1 VNSVGTRHERVN
13 GPLKSSTKP
22 RMFASSFYHL
32 FFLIRFLTSDIHEC
46 SIRFVKLFITTHL
59 HIHQSRAEPHHI
71 YYKLCQSV
79 RGLQE
84 YTVIEE
90 VMHVL
95 NYLIMSYILNILIC
109 IGMILLDNML

>member
-1 VNSVGTRHERVN
+1 VGARHTHVN

-22 RMFASSFYHL
+22 RMSASSFYHL
-32 FFLIRFLTSDIHEC
+32 FFLIRFLASDIHDC

-59 HIHQSRAEPHHI
+59 HIHQSRAKPHHI
-71 YYKLCQSV
+71 YCKPCQSA

-90 VMHVL
+90 VTYVL
-95 NYLIMSYILNILIC
+95 NYLIMSYILNMFDLYRY
-109 IGMILLDNML
+109 DSAR